1 MSHIHSVTTAEKL
14 LENLA
19 AFYETYQKASEKL
32 EAEETGV
39 SIFGGWFGG
48 GRGIVNDRMHMEFY
62 NAVEKR
68 RDLLVTSLN
77 SVQQEAPAEAHRL
90 AKAAVDI
97 ILRPIPD
104 RFRDVGG
111 WMRFAAEPLCEPLL
125 KWLSREELTA
135 IRKLYVDTYPK
146 RKMFRT
152 QKDLLK
158 TMDALLAEKTP

>member
-1 MSHIHSVTTAEKL
+1 MGMTNPITTGEKL
-14 LENLA
+14 VINLA
-19 AFYETYQKASEKL
+19 AFYETYQKSSSKL
-32 EAEETGV
+32 EAEESGA

-68 RDLLVTSLN
+68 RDLLVTCLE
-77 SVQQEAPAEAHRL
+77 SVELEHPDDAHRL
-90 AKAAVDI
+90 AKQAVDL

-111 WMRFAAEPLCEPLL
+111 WMRFAAEPLCAPLL

-135 IRKLYVDTYPK
+135 IRSLYLDTYPK
-146 RKMFRT
+146 RKMFQP
-152 QKDLLK
+152 QKELLK
-158 TMDALLAEKTP
+158 TMDELLGGSKK